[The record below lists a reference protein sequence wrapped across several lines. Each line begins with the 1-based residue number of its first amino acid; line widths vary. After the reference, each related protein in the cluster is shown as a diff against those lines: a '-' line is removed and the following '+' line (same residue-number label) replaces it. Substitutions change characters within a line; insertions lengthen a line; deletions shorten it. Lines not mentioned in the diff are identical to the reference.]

1 MCAALQVFAAANWHS
16 HEEYCMKTLRAFGP
30 MILIVFA
37 VLMVSSASPQT
48 QTASAPA
55 APSPDQAEMMKQMIE
70 LSKPGENH
78 RLLASIAGTWSF
90 TGRHLQPYSNAK
102 PKDFKGRFVR
112 KAIWEGRYFI
122 SETTGEKLQMPWSDG
137 KEVTVKDMAIEG
149 YDNNKKKFLSSYID
163 NHWDTG
169 VIAWEGS
176 YDSAAKTFT
185 YVTEMEESP
194 GTKIKMERLVRILDE
209 NNYREEIYEE
219 HSGKEQKVTEIN
231 YTRVRGE

>member
-1 MCAALQVFAAANWHS
+1 
-16 HEEYCMKTLRAFGP
+16 MKTLRAFAP
-30 MILIVFA
+30 LTLIVFA
-37 VLMVSSASPQT
+37 VLIASSAPPQT
-48 QTASAPA
+48 QTTSAPA
-55 APSPDQAEMMKQMIE
+55 VPGGSPSQAEMMKQMIE

-78 RLLASIAGTWSF
+78 RLLAGIAGTWNL

-102 PKDFKGRFVR
+102 PRDFKGRFIR
-112 KAIWEGRYFI
+112 KALWEGRYFI

-149 YDNNKKKFLSSYID
+149 YDNNKKKFFSSYID

-185 YVTEMEESP
+185 YVTEIEETP
-194 GTKIKMERLVRILDE
+194 GVKIKMQRLVRILDD
-209 NNYREEIYEE
+209 NNYREEMYEE
-219 HSGKEQKVTEIN
+219 RSGKELKVTEIN
-231 YTRVRGE
+231 YTRVRGK